1 MEMADQKELEA
12 LLGKLLHKELYVLI
26 TEPLHTPEIAA
37 KLHEHIQGQIELER
51 DGIMFGAGP
60 LQDEGKDKPT
70 RGMWIIR
77 AKSFED
83 AHAIVD
89 RDIFHKS
96 GLRTYKLYK
105 WQMNEGSMTFTV
117 NYSDQT
123 AKIV

>member
-1 MEMADQKELEA
+1 MADQTEA
-12 LLGKLLHKELYVLI
+12 VLAKLLHKELYVVI

-37 KLHEHIQGQIELER
+37 KLHEHLQGQIALER
-51 DGIMFGAGP
+51 EGIMFGAGP

-77 AKSFED
+77 AKSFAD
-83 AHAIVD
+83 AHAIVA

-105 WQMNEGSMTFTV
+105 WQMNEGSLTLTV
-117 NYSDQT
+117 NFSDQT